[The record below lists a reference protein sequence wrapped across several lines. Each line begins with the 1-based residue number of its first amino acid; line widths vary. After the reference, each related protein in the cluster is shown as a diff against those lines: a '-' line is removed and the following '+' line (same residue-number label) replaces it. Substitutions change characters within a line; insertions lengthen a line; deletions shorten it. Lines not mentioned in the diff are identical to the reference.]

1 MLQHEI
7 DLAVHRSKIC
17 PLSYR
22 TVLGVVTEREN
33 PADALVV
40 HAKHQDKQIDTLPD
54 GTIVERPLRRLA
66 QLRHHFHLLKDTGAT

>member
-7 DLAVHRSKIC
+7 DLAVHSKDL
-17 PLSYR
+17 PTQLPNGL
-22 TVLGVVTEREN
+22 VLGVVTERK

-54 GTIVERPLRRLA
+54 GTIVEILSA
-66 QLRHHFHLLKDTGAT
+66 SGAAAHFPT